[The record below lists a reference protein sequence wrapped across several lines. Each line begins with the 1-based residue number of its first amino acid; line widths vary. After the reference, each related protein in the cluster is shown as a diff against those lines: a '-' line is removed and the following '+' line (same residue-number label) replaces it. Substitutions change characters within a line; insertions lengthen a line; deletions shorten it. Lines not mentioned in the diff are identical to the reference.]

1 VATTGLRSGRQLRGV
16 PHVNPLASP
25 DDERL
30 LREEIAANMRIDE
43 ARFPRLAARAAEVI
57 LADEVQQPSTLD
69 RALAL
74 ERHFLSPTQYH
85 YSLSLDFV
93 RQRELDPIEDFV
105 ANHHT
110 GHCEYFASALVMM
123 LRSQGIPARMV
134 IGYKGGDFN
143 TFGGYYQV
151 RQKHAHAWVEA
162 LVPSRD
168 VPEWDMAGA
177 KSASG
182 VWYRLDPTPS
192 SSIATGAIAED
203 GPLDRVGEVFDY
215 VELLWR
221 DYVLSLNSAKQKDSI
236 YEPVSNRT
244 LASLPTWLE
253 SGSVRRMARRLA
265 ARLGM
270 DLDVNISRESSTA
283 VIDWRIGV
291 LVVGLVIVPIVLV
304 QGLVLLLRLVRRWRP
319 SAASNMARRRQRPP
333 GFYLRLQSLLGRLH
347 LRRTAGQTA
356 RELAGAA
363 MRKLQMPPTRAA
375 SKLPG
380 EIVEA
385 YYRVRF
391 GGAAL
396 DSQEQAAIEHA
407 LAELTPAVN
416 QARQ

>member
-1 VATTGLRSGRQLRGV
+1 
-16 PHVNPLASP
+16 
-25 DDERL
+25 
-30 LREEIAANMRIDE
+30 
-43 ARFPRLAARAAEVI
+43 
-57 LADEVQQPSTLD
+57 
-69 RALAL
+69 
-74 ERHFLSPTQYH
+74 
-85 YSLSLDFV
+85 
-93 RQRELDPIEDFV
+93 
-105 ANHHT
+105 
-110 GHCEYFASALVMM
+110 
-123 LRSQGIPARMV
+123 
-134 IGYKGGDFN
+134 
-143 TFGGYYQV
+143 
-151 RQKHAHAWVEA
+151 
-162 LVPSRD
+162 
-168 VPEWDMAGA
+168 
-177 KSASG
+177 
-182 VWYRLDPTPS
+182 
-192 SSIATGAIAED
+192 
-203 GPLDRVGEVFDY
+203 
-215 VELLWR
+215 
-221 DYVLSLNSAKQKDSI
+221 
-236 YEPVSNRT
+236 
-244 LASLPTWLE
+244 
-253 SGSVRRMARRLA
+253 
-265 ARLGM
+265 
-270 DLDVNISRESSTA
+270 